1 MQLIVQSK
9 LQSDRC
15 LEVTQS
21 GITLSSD
28 TSGSK
33 SDGESNEDD
42 HYDVAVSTTFPHM
55 RHDIYEDDQNFPNPD
70 LFGNNSR
77 QLSKLKDSP
86 SIVYRQHIFH
96 AEQPKQRDILGQDDR
111 ITTYITKCCDEI

>member
-1 MQLIVQSK
+1 MQSK

-28 TSGSK
+28 KSGSK
-33 SDGESNEDD
+33 SDGESSEDD

-77 QLSKLKDSP
+77 QLSKLKKTA
-86 SIVYRQHIFH
+86 IVY
-96 AEQPKQRDILGQDDR
+96 
-111 ITTYITKCCDEI
+111 

>member
-1 MQLIVQSK
+1 MQSK

-77 QLSKLKDSP
+77 QLSKLKDNHSV
-86 SIVYRQHIFH
+86 ILTQHIFH
-96 AEQPKQRDILGQDDR
+96 AARPKQKKYAKATAHIK
-111 ITTYITKCCDEI
+111 KCCEEF